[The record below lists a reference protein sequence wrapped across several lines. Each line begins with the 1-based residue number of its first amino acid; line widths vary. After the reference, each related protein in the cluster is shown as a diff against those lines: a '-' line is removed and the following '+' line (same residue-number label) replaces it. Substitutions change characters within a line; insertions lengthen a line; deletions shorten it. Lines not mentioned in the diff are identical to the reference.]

1 MTPAVD
7 AGVNTKPAAAA
18 RVCAAAMLVFFSFMS
33 CSSAPEPAAATPEP
47 SAAGGKP
54 TPPAEPVPGPRARLQ
69 MRSAASGTGPFKI
82 LFGGDTHFEW
92 AILDEQRFNA
102 LAPVEGV
109 RDLFAAADYRILN
122 LETTLS
128 DQGEPYPGKAY
139 IFNGSPEQIELLSFL
154 NVNLAVLGNNHSM
167 DMSGPG
173 VLRTIELLRRS
184 GIVSVG
190 AGGNVYEAAAP
201 LYFVVRG
208 KKFALFAY
216 NLISDVGS
224 AAGRGSPGTA
234 APPPDALQQIRAA
247 RRQADHVLVSL
258 HWGHEYQTRPDRAQ
272 IATAR
277 SFIDAGALAV
287 IGHHP
292 HVPQGVEIYRNGVIA
307 YSLGN
312 FLFGSINEDQTHNIV
327 LGMEF
332 NAAGALARV
341 RLYPLWG
348 EFRAGGNRARLL
360 SASEARP
367 FWHEFYWQCHDV
379 SPSSAALLKLEEN
392 GAARFDLEPQGR

>member
-1 MTPAVD
+1 
-7 AGVNTKPAAAA
+7 
-18 RVCAAAMLVFFSFMS
+18 MLLLASLIV
-33 CSSAPEPAAATPEP
+33 CSSAPEPATVLPEPAAT
-47 SAAGGKP
+47 GGKP
-54 TPPAEPVPGPRARLQ
+54 TPPADPVPGPRARLQ
-69 MRSAASGTGPFKI
+69 IRSTAGGTGPFKI
-82 LFGGDTHFEW
+82 LFAGDTHFEW
-92 AILDEQRFNA
+92 AILDEQRSNA

-109 RDLFAAADYRILN
+109 RDLFASADFRILN

-128 DQGEPYPGKAY
+128 DRGEPYPGKAY

-167 DMSGPG
+167 DMSAAGAI
-173 VLRTIELLRRS
+173 RTIELLRRS

-190 AGGNVYEAAAP
+190 AGGNLYDAGAP

-208 KKFALFAY
+208 KKFALFSY

-247 RRQADHVLVSL
+247 RRQADHVIVSL
-258 HWGHEYQTRPDRAQ
+258 HWGHEYQTRPDRTQ
-272 IATAR
+272 MATAR

-327 LGMEF
+327 IGMEF
-332 NAAGALARV
+332 GADGALARV

-360 SASEARP
+360 TASEARP
-367 FWHEFYWQCHDV
+367 FWHDFYWQCHDV
-379 SPSSAALLKLEEN
+379 SPASAAMLKLEES
-392 GAARFDLEPQGR
+392 GAARFDLAPQGR

>member
-1 MTPAVD
+1 MTQAVD
-7 AGVNTKPAAAA
+7 APVNTKPAAGAL
-18 RVCAAAMLVFFSFMS
+18 RVAAAAFVLASFSV
-33 CSSAPEPAAATPEP
+33 CSSAPEQAANTPEP
-47 SAAGGKP
+47 GATGGKP
-54 TPPAEPVPGPRARLQ
+54 TPPAEPVPGERARLQ
-69 MRSAASGTGPFKI
+69 IRSTASGSGPFKI

-92 AILDEQRFNA
+92 AILDEQRLNP

-154 NVNLAVLGNNHSM
+154 NINLAVLGNNHSM

-173 VLRTIELLRRS
+173 VARTIELLRRA

-190 AGGNVYEAAAP
+190 AGRNLYDAGAP

-208 KKFALFAY
+208 KKFALFSY

-234 APPPDALQQIRAA
+234 GPPPDALQQIRAA
-247 RRQADHVLVSL
+247 RREADHVIVSL
-258 HWGHEYQTRPDRAQ
+258 HWGHEYQTRPDRVQ

-277 SFIDAGALAV
+277 SYIDAGALAV
-287 IGHHP
+287 VGHHP

-312 FLFGSINEDQTHNIV
+312 FLFGSINEDQTHNIIM
-327 LGMEF
+327 GMDF
-332 NAAGALARV
+332 NADGALERV

-367 FWHEFYWQCHDV
+367 FWHDFYWQCHDV
-379 SPSSAALLKLEEN
+379 SPASAALLRLEEN
-392 GAARFDLEPQGR
+392 GAARFDLPVQGR

>member
-1 MTPAVD
+1 MTPAID
-7 AGVNTKPAAAA
+7 AGVNTKPAPGACLFAAA
-18 RVCAAAMLVFFSFMS
+18 ILAFASLIA
-33 CSSAPEPAAATPEP
+33 CSSAPEPAAVVPEP
-47 SAAGGKP
+47 AAAGGKP
-54 TPPAEPVPGPRARLQ
+54 TPPTDPAPGPRARLQ
-69 MRSAASGTGPFKI
+69 IRSTASGAGPFKI

-109 RDLFAAADYRILN
+109 RDLFASADYRILN

-190 AGGNVYEAAAP
+190 AGGNMYDAAAP

-247 RRQADHVLVSL
+247 RRQADHVIVSL
-258 HWGHEYQTRPDRAQ
+258 HWGHEYQTRPDRTQ

-277 SFIDAGALAV
+277 SFIDAGAVAV

-332 NAAGALARV
+332 NEAGALERV

-379 SPSSAALLKLEEN
+379 SPASAALLKLEEN
-392 GAARFDLEPQGR
+392 GAARFDLAPQGR